1 MRPRNALRQTVSL
14 AATLLLVGACLVH
27 IAGCYPQAE
36 FERMIEL
43 EHPMEAGST
52 LAVSTASGSIDVTG
66 GQTERCHAIVTIR
79 ARAATPEQA
88 RELAEQVEIR
98 IEPSPGQLRI
108 KADRPRRLRNKS
120 LSISYEITVPHE
132 THVECS
138 SASGSLDLA
147 DLTGNMNADAASGSV
162 EAVRITGSVRLHA
175 ASGSVRAEEIT
186 AGDADLNSASGSVR
200 LLQAS
205 EMGRCRLH
213 AASGRVAAEHIEADS
228 VSLHTASGSVR
239 LTEARAQ
246 TVSLSTSS
254 GSIRAESL
262 DASQIKAES
271 TSGSISLA
279 FAPSAPSEITADVK
293 ASSGNVT
300 VAAPPDFA
308 GRIDLSA
315 GSGSVHTDLPISV
328 TGKIDRKH
336 LSGTIGQG
344 AGSIS
349 IHTSSGSIRLK

>member
-88 RELAEQVEIR
+88 QDLAEQVEIR

-186 AGDADLNSASGSVR
+186 AGDAHLNSASGSVR

-205 EMGRCRLH
+205 EMGRCELH
-213 AASGRVAAEHIEADS
+213 AASGRVAAEHIQADS

-239 LTEARAQ
+239 LTDARAR
-246 TVSLSTSS
+246 TVDLSTSS
-254 GSIRAESL
+254 GGIRAENL
-262 DASQIKAES
+262 HCATVKANS
-271 TSGSISLA
+271 PSGNISVA
-279 FAPSAPSEITADVK
+279 FAPSAPGEITADIK

-300 VAAPPDFA
+300 LAVPPDFA

-336 LSGTIGQG
+336 ISGTIGQG
-344 AGSIS
+344 AGDIYV
-349 IHTSSGSIRLK
+349 HTSSGSIRVK